1 MVTRKTKQSVIAA
14 VTFSILPL
22 LVIIK
27 SAGTLFGSG
36 PEIARASY
44 DRMPF
49 IVNDAA
55 DNDEVSLTDQQQQA
69 IGHIAYLQSQ
79 EFGSSP
85 LHRVGESIGGDENPL
100 SPIMPP
106 SLQITVQM
114 IIGSTAGNTALID
127 GKPYKV
133 GQTLKDPAWIVRKID
148 VDARSV
154 TIENK
159 QSGES
164 LVFVV
169 QSPS

>member
-1 MVTRKTKQSVIAA
+1 MVTRKTKQSLIAA
-14 VTFSILPL
+14 VTFTILPL

-36 PEIARASY
+36 PEIVRASY
-44 DRMPF
+44 ETLPF
-49 IVNDAA
+49 IVPDAA
-55 DNDEVSLTDQQQQA
+55 GNDELSLTDQQQQA
-69 IGHIAYLQSQ
+69 VNHIASLQSK
-79 EFGSSP
+79 EFGPSP
-85 LHRVGESIGGDENPL
+85 LHRVGEIIGGDENPL
-100 SPIMPP
+100 SPIMSP
-106 SLQITVQM
+106 SLQITIQM

-133 GQTLKDPAWIVRKID
+133 GQTLKDPAWIIRKID

-159 QSGES
+159 QSGQS

-169 QSPS
+169 QTPG

>member
-27 SAGTLFGSG
+27 SADTLFGSG

-49 IVNDAA
+49 IVSDAA

-69 IGHIAYLQSQ
+69 VGHIANLQSQ
-79 EFGSSP
+79 EFGPSP
-85 LHRVGESIGGDENPL
+85 LHRVGEIVSGDENPGK
-100 SPIMPP
+100 SP

-133 GQTLKDPAWIVRKID
+133 GQTLKDPVWIVRNID

-159 QSGES
+159 QSGQS

-169 QSPS
+169 QTPD